1 MIENLGITGRK
12 LQFSTKTKTG
22 KKLEDTLIID
32 GLIVSRIDFKTN
44 KTNELKHH
52 LTETLSTE
60 TSRANCKK
68 ALEPLEII
76 SCRNGGPYAKRTKF
90 D

>member
-44 KTNELKHH
+44 KTK
-52 LTETLSTE
+52 
-60 TSRANCKK
+60 
-68 ALEPLEII
+68 
-76 SCRNGGPYAKRTKF
+76 
-90 D
+90 